1 MKSSLVI
8 FLFVVSLMSC
18 GNNKTNSSNTESP
31 TDSSSTLDISR
42 KSGNNTGVQ
51 DSSLK
56 KTDSMKAKS
65 DVTK

>member
-1 MKSSLVI
+1 MKYSLVI
-8 FLFVVSLMSC
+8 FLFAVSLMSC
-18 GNNKTNSSNTESP
+18 NNKTNSNTQSP

-51 DSSLK
+51 DSSLN